1 MQLFAAIKQLSIPG
15 PDLQEITA
23 IRLVFLSLPF
33 SRTDMQRS
41 VRICGECSFNSLY
54 ISIEARIQL
63 LPQIMKKQAR
73 DAAGIEEK
81 GSGKQ

>member
-1 MQLFAAIKQLSIPG
+1 
-15 PDLQEITA
+15 
-23 IRLVFLSLPF
+23 
-33 SRTDMQRS
+33 MQRS

-63 LPQIMKKQAR
+63 LPQIMKKQGR